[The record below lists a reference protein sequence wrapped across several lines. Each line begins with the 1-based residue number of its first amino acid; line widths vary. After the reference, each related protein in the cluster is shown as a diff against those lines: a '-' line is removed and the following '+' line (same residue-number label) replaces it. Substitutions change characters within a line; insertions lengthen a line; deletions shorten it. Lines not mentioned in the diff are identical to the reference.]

1 MTYDIDSLNEEQKKA
16 LYVTDGA
23 ILVTAGAGSGKTR
36 LLTHRIAYL
45 IKEKGVSPF
54 NILAIT
60 FTNKAANEM
69 RERVAGMVQGAE
81 NVWISTF
88 HSMCAKI
95 LRLNIHNL
103 DSSYDNNFTIYSDSD
118 TDKVIKQIQVEM
130 DRTDD
135 DKFKKNLAFHISNYK
150 NNFNDLNVYKKE
162 NEFDRNIDEIIPAII
177 RYEEILRENNAVD
190 FDDLLI
196 LTDRLFERC
205 PEVLQH
211 YADRFH
217 YILVDEFQDTNKI
230 QFDLVKKLASVH
242 KNLFVVGDEDQ
253 CIYSWRGANFEN
265 IYHFKDNF
273 ENVQVFKL
281 ERNYRSTKNILNTAN
296 LLIKNNKSR
305 YFKNL
310 WTEKDDGNE
319 VVRRELNDEQE
330 EADYVSRT
338 IYSLANNNGY
348 SYKDF
353 AILLRLNALTLPFE
367 ERLLA
372 YNIPH
377 KIFGGFKFYER
388 AEIKNVLSYLRLFV
402 NPKDEQAFLRVIN
415 FPKRGIGDSAIAS
428 LRKVAINNKKSL
440 LETCLNIEN
449 LTAERSLINK
459 FSGFARIYKDLLS
472 SYELEP
478 LDEFTNE
485 VIEKFGIK
493 LAYQGKNEEDIDK
506 LMNIDS
512 LLASIQSF
520 VQKNP
525 SSGLSEYLESVSLV
539 SDIDS
544 FDESNNVTVAT
555 VHAVKGLEFK
565 VVFVVGLEE
574 KIFPI
579 SRAIG
584 SDADMEEERRLMYV
598 AITRA
603 EENLFLTNCRTRFI
617 YGKRDYMIPS
627 RFLGELGY
635 TNVKA
640 KTSYFTERH
649 ETPSYSHDIN
659 AFKTT
664 ASQSTTFTKAK
675 VDTSIYKVGQMV
687 LHTKFGIGT
696 IQSITAD
703 GKCADIAF
711 NGIGTKTLLPEIA
724 PLKIIK

>member
-1 MTYDIDSLNEEQKKA
+1 MTYDINSLNDEQKKA
-16 LYVTDGA
+16 LFVTDGA

-45 IKEKGVSPF
+45 IKEKGISPF

-69 RERVAGMVQGAE
+69 RERVSSMVEGAE

-103 DSSYDNNFTIYSDSD
+103 DSSYNNNFTIYSDSD
-118 TDKVIKQIQVEM
+118 IDKVIKQIQIEL
-130 DRTDD
+130 DKGDD
-135 DKFKKNLAFHISNYK
+135 DKFRKNLAFHISNYK
-150 NNFNDLNVYKKE
+150 NNYNSLQEYKKD
-162 NEFDRNIDEIIPAII
+162 NEFSNDIDEIIPAII
-177 RYEEILRENNAVD
+177 RYEEILKSNNAVD

-196 LTDRLFERC
+196 LTDRLFENC
-205 PEVLQH
+205 PEILQY
-211 YADRFH
+211 YAERFK

-273 ENVQVFKL
+273 QDVQVFKL
-281 ERNYRSTKNILNTAN
+281 ERNYRSTKNILDTAN

-305 YFKNL
+305 YSKNL
-310 WTEKDDGNE
+310 WTEKDCGSE

-330 EADYVSRT
+330 EADFVSRT
-338 IYSLANNNGY
+338 IYSLVNNNGY

-377 KIFGGFKFYER
+377 KIFGGYKFYER

-402 NPKDEQAFLRVIN
+402 NPKDEQAFLRIIN
-415 FPKRGIGDSAIAS
+415 FPKRGIGDSAISS
-428 LRKVAINNKKSL
+428 LRKVANANNKTL
-440 LETCLNIEN
+440 FEACLNIEN
-449 LTAERSLINK
+449 LTDERALINK
-459 FSGFARIYKDLLS
+459 FSNFAKIYADLLS

-478 LDEFTNE
+478 LDEFASE

-493 LAYQGKNEEDIDK
+493 NAYQGKNEEDIDK

-512 LLASIQSF
+512 LLASIQTF
-520 VQKNP
+520 VQKN
-525 SSGLSEYLESVSLV
+525 SGAGLSEYLESVSLV

-565 VVFVVGLEE
+565 AVFVVGLEE

-584 SDADMEEERRLMYV
+584 SEADMEEERRLMYV

-617 YGKRDYMIPS
+617 YGKRDYMLPS

-635 TNVKA
+635 TNVKP
-640 KTSYFTERH
+640 KSSFFTERH
-649 ETPSYSHDIN
+649 ETPTYSHDIN
-659 AFKTT
+659 SFKNQTNT
-664 ASQSTTFTKAK
+664 SFTKAK

-687 LHTKFGIGT
+687 LHTKFGIGI
-696 IQSITAD
+696 IQSITSD
-703 GKCADIAF
+703 GKCADISF
-711 NGIGTKTLLPEIA
+711 NGIGTKTLLLEIA